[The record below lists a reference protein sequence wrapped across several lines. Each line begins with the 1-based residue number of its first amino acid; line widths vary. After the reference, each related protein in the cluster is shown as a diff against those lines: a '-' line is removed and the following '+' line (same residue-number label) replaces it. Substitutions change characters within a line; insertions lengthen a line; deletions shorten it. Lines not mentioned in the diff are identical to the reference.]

1 MRALQI
7 LSEFTYPTTATT
19 SNSNAVVLTAANVGS
34 VFGGQASVP
43 GEDMAFP
50 SGGTPVV
57 AVELE
62 GVTAAA
68 GDTINVQVSNNYYLD
83 AGSGETFVTQKTI
96 TLPVL
101 VTKSKTF
108 FLDRVQMGE
117 AVRLSI
123 TTTGTTG
130 LGTVSAFLLS
140 E

>member
-7 LSEFTYPTTATT
+7 LSEFAYPTTATT

-34 VFGGQASVP
+34 VFGGQAAVP